1 MGGAGGE
8 VDLAVRL
15 LAPGLQV
22 FNDERVN
29 MAGPGPGFDGPGPT
43 MVVEL

>member
-1 MGGAGGE
+1 M
-8 VDLAVRL
+8 DLAVRL

-29 MAGPGPGFDGPGPT
+29 MAGPGQGFDAPAPGGPT
-43 MVVEL
+43 VVVEL